1 MHEGKHSGLPPSGK
15 ESQDYFGTFLICRQD
30 LGTAGLSLLPEE
42 LAPANDWTLIP
53 KRNSDRAG

>member
-30 LGTAGLSLLPEE
+30 LDKAGLSLLPEE
-42 LAPANDWTLIP
+42 LAPANNRTLIP
-53 KRNSDRAG
+53 KNSDRAG